1 MFLQNKKIVSILLII
16 SMTLSSGSFRT
27 FAEDVIESSIQ
38 KVTINTDKDIIE
50 QETFNEVNKAPLK
63 KIEEDTNDLDDN
75 NFAEALEEVII
86 SRDDDVVER
95 DDNIYGLSIGRFK
108 IVTYDKEMVLYHND
122 SQTKV
127 DELKAFIDTHTA
139 IAGWYVANFNDD
151 FEHIVDSSRIVYSN
165 DSLKTE
171 IETWYQDNNMA
182 TVNKACGVIYRRYSC
197 VPQDRGINEL
207 PSDEWEYVDDNRYL
221 PSEYAYLNADGSEF
235 INSMSIPVADFK
247 IRNKVTNEI
256 KRTKEW
262 AVEDS
267 NGATISFATKITK
280 PTDLPFSHAGYGEII
295 YAGIALWPVFGDV
308 EVKSFSIYGRG
319 GGSIVLT
326 PDMNYSDCVTEI
338 DNLCDNSVRGFKL
351 LYHDEN
357 EPSDMQKSDFG
368 LHDTDFKNT
377 TIKQL
382 LDRFREWFFNPEYY
396 VVYAAT
402 YGGVDYEIVYKM
414 DNITQLPDIT
424 TDNRYPSGTSYRIEY
439 TDTAPDV
446 KISVQDYE
454 ALDTQFKNE
463 NNTSNIY
470 LNIPGEASFFVQPYY
485 TKEWN
490 TAADGSGET
499 YALGAAIKP
508 EYFDANYNLVLYP
521 IWEEVRLSQFY
532 LNRSSQIKTVYA
544 PKEKFNPTNL
554 KINCSDGGSS
564 VIEYSDDLVNAFIF
578 EPSLDD
584 ELTVDDTK
592 VTVTLKGRKMTDGSD
607 ASFDIPIT
615 VGNKYSI
622 KYEENHP
629 SGNWVIPTS
638 RISDYYTMASDS
650 ETTINT
656 AGTAFT
662 QAMQVKGNTK
672 WMIQQLAST
681 NPTWKR
687 LKEWN
692 TKADGSGTRYTIGQS
707 LTAPTTD
714 FSNKK
719 LTLYAIWEDVIITQ
733 FRICYKNGNAKEVAS
748 IYSYDFTTYFDTVIS
763 NIPLGYDAFY
773 LISNNSSDTDDA
785 IKANYDPSSS
795 GSLTVEQLKANYNTW
810 INAGANTNPVYGA
823 IYKEKHFY
831 VGYTDDGTNK
841 SVEVETGWNND
852 IDLVQSKIKYSK
864 LRGWYEILPSAD
876 YNVNNVKQSY
886 NPDINVNLITTDK
899 LKATFSEWNSNK
911 IRNFAYGASVSPLKS
926 IQVKAGTALKKNYK
940 INETLDITGLEI
952 VPTYNDNTTGADIS
966 YNSTDF
972 EISPAVG
979 TKLTLGHN
987 NTNVTIKYGPNGYK
1001 KTCTY
1006 TLTVLDKEITS
1017 IALKDGL
1024 LTSGNLKTDY
1034 IEEQKLEP
1042 KNLCITV
1049 TYDDASTKDVNYA
1062 GNENAFSFDI
1072 GGAERNIQ
1080 SYELAQSDA
1089 GNVTINY
1096 GGKTCTYPI
1105 TIKAKSI
1112 TSISVKSNTPNKRVY
1127 NVNDPLDVTGL
1138 MLNLNYDNG
1147 KISEMA
1153 YAGHETD
1160 FSFDPIIGTPITST
1174 NSNITITYNTFKITY
1189 QISFVQPNT
1198 ETTTTQ
1204 YIRHGGG
1211 TNRGGSLV
1219 SSGAALMQNENVNNV
1234 NNANN
1239 ATYLNQSLQQRIK
1252 NAPVVG
1258 NQLLVS
1264 KSLNQNTQY
1273 AWEKVSNNWLL
1284 KNNNSNSYH
1293 KGWALI
1299 ENNGTFEWYHFGN
1312 DNKMTTGVYVENG
1325 KYYYFQI
1332 SNDSNSGR
1340 MLTGEQVIAG
1350 RKFRFSDNG
1359 QLLGN

>member
-86 SRDDDVVER
+86 SRDDDVVEQ
-95 DDNIYGLSIGRFK
+95 DEDIFGLSIGRFK
-108 IVTYDKEMVLYHND
+108 IVTYDKEMILYHND
-122 SQTKV
+122 SQAKV

-424 TDNRYPSGTSYRIEY
+424 KDNRYPSGTSYRIEY

-592 VTVTLKGRKMTDGSD
+592 VTVTLKGRKIEGYNIDG
-607 ASFDIPIT
+607 T
-615 VGNKYSI
+615 R
-622 KYEENHP
+622 
-629 SGNWVIPTS
+629 PTMD
-638 RISDYYTMASDS
+638 R
-650 ETTINT
+650 
-656 AGTAFT
+656 
-662 QAMQVKGNTK
+662 VKESLFG
-672 WMIQQLAST
+672 MIQDYIKDSVVLDLFA
-681 NPTWKR
+681 
-687 LKEWN
+687 
-692 TKADGSGTRYTIGQS
+692 GSGQLGIEAISNGAKYTYFIDNNQEVIKTLNKNITNLKIKDKSKVILSDWKKS
-707 LTAPTTD
+707 LND
-714 FSNKK
+714 FSNQKQK
-719 LTLYAIWEDVIITQ
+719 FNIIFVDPPYNYDVYEKILEKVQTLNLLEKEGLIILEHHNLKLKDRYNNLTLYKQ
-733 FRICYKNGNAKEVAS
+733 K
-748 IYSYDFTTYFDTVIS
+748 SY
-763 NIPLGYDAFY
+763 G
-773 LISNNSSDTDDA
+773 
-785 IKANYDPSSS
+785 
-795 GSLTVEQLKANYNTW
+795 
-810 INAGANTNPVYGA
+810 
-823 IYKEKHFY
+823 
-831 VGYTDDGTNK
+831 NK
-841 SVEVETGWNND
+841 SVN
-852 IDLVQSKIKYSK
+852 I
-864 LRGWYEILPSAD
+864 
-876 YNVNNVKQSY
+876 
-886 NPDINVNLITTDK
+886 
-899 LKATFSEWNSNK
+899 
-911 IRNFAYGASVSPLKS
+911 
-926 IQVKAGTALKKNYK
+926 YK
-940 INETLDITGLEI
+940 ID
-952 VPTYNDNTTGADIS
+952 
-966 YNSTDF
+966 
-972 EISPAVG
+972 
-979 TKLTLGHN
+979 
-987 NTNVTIKYGPNGYK
+987 
-1001 KTCTY
+1001 
-1006 TLTVLDKEITS
+1006 
-1017 IALKDGL
+1017 
-1024 LTSGNLKTDY
+1024 
-1034 IEEQKLEP
+1034 
-1042 KNLCITV
+1042 
-1049 TYDDASTKDVNYA
+1049 
-1062 GNENAFSFDI
+1062 
-1072 GGAERNIQ
+1072 
-1080 SYELAQSDA
+1080 
-1089 GNVTINY
+1089 
-1096 GGKTCTYPI
+1096 
-1105 TIKAKSI
+1105 
-1112 TSISVKSNTPNKRVY
+1112 
-1127 NVNDPLDVTGL
+1127 
-1138 MLNLNYDNG
+1138 
-1147 KISEMA
+1147 
-1153 YAGHETD
+1153 
-1160 FSFDPIIGTPITST
+1160 
-1174 NSNITITYNTFKITY
+1174 
-1189 QISFVQPNT
+1189 
-1198 ETTTTQ
+1198 
-1204 YIRHGGG
+1204 
-1211 TNRGGSLV
+1211 
-1219 SSGAALMQNENVNNV
+1219 
-1234 NNANN
+1234 
-1239 ATYLNQSLQQRIK
+1239 
-1252 NAPVVG
+1252 
-1258 NQLLVS
+1258 
-1264 KSLNQNTQY
+1264 
-1273 AWEKVSNNWLL
+1273 
-1284 KNNNSNSYH
+1284 
-1293 KGWALI
+1293 
-1299 ENNGTFEWYHFGN
+1299 
-1312 DNKMTTGVYVENG
+1312 
-1325 KYYYFQI
+1325 
-1332 SNDSNSGR
+1332 
-1340 MLTGEQVIAG
+1340 
-1350 RKFRFSDNG
+1350 
-1359 QLLGN
+1359 